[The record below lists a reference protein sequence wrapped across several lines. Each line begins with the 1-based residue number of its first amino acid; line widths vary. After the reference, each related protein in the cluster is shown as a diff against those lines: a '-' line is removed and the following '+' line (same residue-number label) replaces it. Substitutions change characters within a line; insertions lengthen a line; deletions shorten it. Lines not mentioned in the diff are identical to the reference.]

1 MSKSKLTLSLVF
13 IIVCFIIT
21 GCTQRNNTN
30 VETPKPNTNTNTNNE
45 NTNFNQPSDN
55 TSITEEE
62 YKNVL
67 VKNYE
72 KYISPLELDL
82 YDDFLEILESKEVI
96 DNAEFLI
103 EYRTYIND
111 NRTNIQSFE
120 QSMSNLSIEDKKIK
134 NINDNLVK
142 ECKTY
147 INDLDKKEN
156 YLDVIDDDIL
166 AKQSNEFIAYL
177 NQLLNRDEIEKNK
190 LEDKIEETENLLGI
204 RLRDGYEE

>member
-1 MSKSKLTLSLVF
+1 MSKSKLTLNLVF
-13 IIVCFIIT
+13 LILCFIIT
-21 GCTQRNNTN
+21 GCTQRNNNTN
-30 VETPKPNTNTNTNNE
+30 VETPKPNTNNE
-45 NTNFNQPSDN
+45 NTNFNQSSDN
-55 TSITEEE
+55 TSITEDE
-62 YKNVL
+62 YKNLL

-120 QSMSNLSIEDKKIK
+120 QSMSNLSIEDEKIQ